1 MRSRDKIR
9 LAPTRVTY
17 SKPFG
22 QKLLSSLILVTT
34 SQNRLALGSHFRSS
48 TLVLNLKVAP
58 MMRSCRL
65 PLLLLSLFLSA
76 LKISGLA
83 ASASP

>member
-1 MRSRDKIR
+1 MVLSLGQRVHVIR
-9 LAPTRVTY
+9 LAPTRVSHLGKSCY
-17 SKPFG
+17 HPRYDIPK
-22 QKLLSSLILVTT
+22 
-34 SQNRLALGSHFRSS
+34 LALGTHFRSS
-48 TLVLNLKVAP
+48 TLVLNLKVAL
-58 MMRSCRL
+58 MVRSCRL